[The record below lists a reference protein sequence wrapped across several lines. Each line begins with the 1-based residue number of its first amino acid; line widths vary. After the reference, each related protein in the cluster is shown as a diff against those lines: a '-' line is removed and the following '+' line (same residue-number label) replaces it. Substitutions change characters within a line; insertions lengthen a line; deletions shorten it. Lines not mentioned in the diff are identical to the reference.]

1 MRHAPAN
8 KGNHKHENGAGWL
21 SAISAIGY
29 FTIDLV
35 PVAGLEPARVVK
47 ALGILSP
54 LRLPFRHTGHG
65 HALREAPLIRRIVDP
80 RKNAAA

>member
-47 ALGILSP
+47 PWG
-54 LRLPFRHTGHG
+54 F
-65 HALREAPLIRRIVDP
+65 
-80 RKNAAA
+80 